1 MNETTAAPTT
11 PRTPGFRMIRSL
23 GGIAMLS
30 GLVVVLVYQWTLPI
44 IAENQRIAT
53 ERAVFEVIEGAA
65 TKKDFRLGESGPVPA
80 DSGSDTP
87 GETVYAAYDTDGRL
101 KGIAMPA
108 AAQGYQDI
116 VKLLYGYDPYC
127 QCIRGIKVLKMT
139 ETPGL
144 GDKIIKDPAFLANFD
159 ALQAR
164 VSPEGRGLEQAI
176 VTVKHGTKT
185 DPWQIDAIS
194 GATVTSNTVGKA
206 LNKSAQALAP
216 LVQRHLNAFEEARP

>member
-1 MNETTAAPTT
+1 
-11 PRTPGFRMIRSL
+11 
-23 GGIAMLS
+23 
-30 GLVVVLVYQWTLPI
+30 
-44 IAENQRIAT
+44 
-53 ERAVFEVIEGAA
+53 
-65 TKKDFRLGESGPVPA
+65 
-80 DSGSDTP
+80 
-87 GETVYAAYDTDGRL
+87 
-101 KGIAMPA
+101 
-108 AAQGYQDI
+108 
-116 VKLLYGYDPYC
+116 
-127 QCIRGIKVLKMT
+127 MT

-194 GATVTSNTVGKA
+194 GATVTSNAVGKA

-216 LVQRHLNAFEEARP
+216 LVQQHLNAFEETRP